1 MGTDSQQDFAATLN
15 SMHVNKLSW
24 ATAMGITFVRA
35 TPDEVVAEI
44 EIGPE
49 HQQPYGI
56 VHGGVHSGAIETLAS
71 VGAALVAGPR
81 GQSVVGLENHTTF
94 VRAAR
99 SGRMRITATPV
110 TRGRMT
116 QVWEATVRDA
126 QERILA
132 TGRVRLLC
140 VDAKSQV
147 AGGAVELPDQGDG

>member
-1 MGTDSQQDFAATLN
+1 MSVEPSPDMAATLN
-15 SMHVNKLSW
+15 GLHRSRLSW

-44 EIGPE
+44 EIGPQ
-49 HQQPYGI
+49 HLQPFGI
-56 VHGGVHSGAIETLAS
+56 VHGGVHAGAIETLAS
-71 VGAALVAGPR
+71 VGATLVAAPR
-81 GQSVVGLENHTTF
+81 GQAVVGLENHTTF

-99 SGRMRITATPV
+99 SGRMRIVATPV
-110 TRGRMT
+110 TRGRTT

-140 VDAKSQV
+140 VEATSQL
-147 AGGAVELPDQGDG
+147 AGGSVELPALDG